1 MKRPTKLT
9 YETSLTRVTIFSYLN
24 YQQGTSMVIKI
35 IVILIGFTFHTIA
48 ASPLIKVHHSE
59 QHSFVT
65 EVVNDE
71 LNFPWGIAFLP
82 SGEILIT
89 EKKSKKNYVLLRME
103 DYFKNQSKVYLK
115 ILIVPN
121 FRLLNL

>member
-24 YQQGTSMVIKI
+24 YQQGTLWSSN

-89 EKKSKKNYVLLRME
+89 EKIQETTYYKETE
-103 DYFKNQSKVYLK
+103 D
-115 ILIVPN
+115 
-121 FRLLNL
+121 

>member
-9 YETSLTRVTIFSYLN
+9 YETSLTRVTIFSYLT

-35 IVILIGFTFHTIA
+35 VVILIGFTFHTIA
-48 ASPLIKVHHSE
+48 ASPLLKVHHSE

-89 EKKSKKNYVLLRME
+89 EKKSKKLRIIRNGRLVQESIEGLPKNMNRTKNYG
-103 DYFKNQSKVYLK
+103 Y
-115 ILIVPN
+115 
-121 FRLLNL
+121 